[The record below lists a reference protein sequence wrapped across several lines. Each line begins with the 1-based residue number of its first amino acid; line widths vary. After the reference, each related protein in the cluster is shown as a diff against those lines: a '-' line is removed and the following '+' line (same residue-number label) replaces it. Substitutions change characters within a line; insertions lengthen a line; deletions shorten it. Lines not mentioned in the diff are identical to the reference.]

1 MKAAAL
7 EKYTVRDVLAYRG
20 HPQLHLSVDD
30 TSDIESALALMGSH
44 DIVSVPVF
52 GTAGES
58 FVDIVSVY
66 DIRDYI
72 TRAAGLEDEV
82 AHQLLSGHPSGKH
95 TVLQDTVAQVVRSR
109 KHESQAISAAAPLA
123 DLVRLF
129 TTLGH
134 HRVLVSD
141 VDPQHLAADDA
152 VEVPGESRKRGYS
165 VDSGCSAASFGHDES
180 SGRKAVCGLTQY
192 DVVRFI
198 QHHNHELGHA
208 LDAPVAA
215 VAHARG
221 PVDGGAMPR
230 LTVRDTALA
239 ALRLLRDTHCSALAV
254 VDADGRLVT
263 EVAGASLRRLSTHS
277 LGLLGKPVLAY
288 MFGLQLPVEGPY
300 VVHDG
305 FTVGQVMAGLLWTN
319 CRRAWLVDRDV
330 RPVAVVSLTD
340 ILAHF
345 L

>member
-7 EKYTVRDVLAYRG
+7 EKYTVRDVLEYRG
-20 HPQLHLSVDD
+20 HPQLHRSVDSA
-30 TSDIESALALMGSH
+30 SDIESALALMNRH

-52 GTAGES
+52 DAASES

-72 TRAAGLEDEV
+72 VRTAGLEDEV
-82 AHQLLSGHPSGKH
+82 AHQLLSGRPSGKH
-95 TVLQDTVAQVVRSR
+95 TVLQDAVAQVVQSR
-109 KHESQAISAAAPLA
+109 KHASPAISAGAPLA
-123 DLVRLF
+123 DLLRLF
-129 TTLGH
+129 TTQRH
-134 HRVLVSD
+134 HRVLVSG
-141 VDPQHLAADDA
+141 VDPRHLDAAQA
-152 VEVPGESRKRGYS
+152 AEVPTGSRKRGFS
-165 VDSGCSAASFGHDES
+165 VDSGCSAASFGDDES
-180 SGRKAVCGLTQY
+180 GGRAAVCGLTQY

-198 QHHNHELGHA
+198 QHHNHELGRA

-215 VAHARG
+215 VARTHSATK
-221 PVDGGAMPR
+221 DGALQC
-230 LTVRDTALA
+230 LTVRDTTLA
-239 ALRLLRDTHCSALAV
+239 ALRLLRDTHCSALPV

-263 EVAGASLRRLSTHS
+263 EVAGASLRRLSSGT
-277 LGLLGKPVLAY
+277 LGLLGRPVLAY

-305 FTVGQVMAGLLWTN
+305 FSVGQVMAGLLWTN
-319 CRRAWLVDRDV
+319 CRRAWLVDRDE

-345 L
+345 M